1 MVFGTINL
9 NLIWVKAVV
18 AKVSDVVARPLL
30 IFFFS
35 VIIFGCTS
43 GGCTYSKAAG
53 PYETKSKFSLYLP
66 FALYFFYIRYTLQK
80 RNREFRLKLFFKD
93 LTNENQLQN
102 HLMVS
107 GIKQKFRSFGSFI
120 TNCSP

>member
-1 MVFGTINL
+1 MVFDTINL

-18 AKVSDVVARPLL
+18 AKVSDVAARPLFY

-66 FALYFFYIRYTLQK
+66 YALY
-80 RNREFRLKLFFKD
+80 LFLYQIYFAK
-93 LTNENQLQN
+93 T
-102 HLMVS
+102 
-107 GIKQKFRSFGSFI
+107 K
-120 TNCSP
+120 